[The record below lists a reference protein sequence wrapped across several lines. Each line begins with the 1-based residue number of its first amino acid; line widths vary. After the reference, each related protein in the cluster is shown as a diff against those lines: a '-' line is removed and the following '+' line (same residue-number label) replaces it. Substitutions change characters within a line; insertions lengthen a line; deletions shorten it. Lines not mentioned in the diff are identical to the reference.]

1 MGSVIDYIECP
12 NCGHEAHSDFYYKT
26 GEEYVMCNNCGYR
39 RTAELKRDE
48 DGELVTID
56 GTERYDFDNL
66 TMVYN
71 ELENPYGAFRYKFV
85 GDIGTVCGTLET
97 EDALTDF
104 ITTMEL
110 NENGAIE
117 YAAYSRL
124 IDGEIV
130 ETILINDIKENEDGT
145 IIYD

>member
-1 MGSVIDYIECP
+1 MGSVLDYIECP
-12 NCGHEAHSDFYYKT
+12 NCGNEAHSDFYYKT
-26 GEEYVMCNNCGYR
+26 GEEYVMCNHCGYR
-39 RTAELKRDE
+39 RSAELRRNKE
-48 DGELVTID
+48 GELVTKD
-56 GTERYDFDNL
+56 GTERYDFDNVI
-66 TMVYN
+66 MDYK
-71 ELENPYGAFRYKFV
+71 ESPNPYGVFRYKFV

-124 IDGEIV
+124 VDGEIV
-130 ETILINDIKENEDGT
+130 ETILINDINENQNG
-145 IIYD
+145 

>member
-39 RTAELKRDE
+39 RSAELKRDE

-66 TMVYN
+66 TMEYT
-71 ELENPYGAFRYKFV
+71 ELENPYCAYRLKMIGE
-85 GDIGTVCGTLET
+85 IGTACGSCE
-97 EDALTDF
+97 
-104 ITTMEL
+104 
-110 NENGAIE
+110 NEEGFNSVKEAVEKMTGVE
-117 YAAYSRL
+117 FFSFSRKV
-124 IDGEIV
+124 DEGV
-130 ETILINDIKENEDGT
+130 RETILINNVKENEDGA
-145 IIYD
+145 IL